1 MVHSSGDRFKA
12 MLYGPDPKQAL
23 RIERLLLASS
33 TYFFGMALVSYCRW
47 NDLIA
52 ASSYLPVL
60 AGALILNLLLYAAIR
75 LNLNLRTRDPSLTLQ
90 QMLIASMVNTY
101 LVINTTEA
109 RGAFLLGYV
118 MILVF
123 GIFKLRRSQFLKL
136 GGVVITT
143 YGVII
148 AIEYAMAKPGFKL
161 SVEILQWLMLIFI
174 YPWFTWVGGYIG
186 NLRRSQNETNDR
198 LALALEQNAAALE
211 VIQRQATRDDLTG
224 IYNRRYAQSQLRHAI
239 ALTESE
245 AGSKP
250 FTVLL
255 IDIDHFKRINDT
267 AGHFVGDKALIACV
281 EAIKSV
287 VRPSDT
293 FSRWGGEEFLLLL
306 PGMRIEDA
314 GDVSRRIHQSVEAID
329 VRAMGL
335 AEKMSVSI
343 GAAAKRPDESLED
356 LLTGADDALYRAKAN
371 GRNRTEMRAAAVL
384 AAFVTQARPEEAA
397 RPPNMTQPVNA

>member
-1 MVHSSGDRFKA
+1 

-47 NDLIA
+47 NDLIS

-101 LVINTTEA
+101 LVVHTTEA

-118 MILVF
+118 LILVF
-123 GIFKLRRSQFLKL
+123 GIFKLRRTQFLKL
-136 GGVVITT
+136 GAVVITT

-148 AIEYAMAKPGFKL
+148 AMEYGTAKPGFNL
-161 SVEILQWLMLIFI
+161 SLEVLQWLMLIFI
-174 YPWFTWVGGYIG
+174 YPWFAWVGGYIG
-186 NLRRSQNETNDR
+186 NLRRSQNEANDR

-211 VIQRQATRDDLTG
+211 VIQRQATCDDLTG

-239 ALTESE
+239 ALADTGVD
-245 AGSKP
+245 ATP

-293 FSRWGGEEFLLLL
+293 FSRWGGEEFLLVL

-314 GDVSRRIHQSVEAID
+314 AEVTRRIHQSVEAID
-329 VRAMGL
+329 FRAIGL
-335 AEKMSVSI
+335 AQKVSVSI
-343 GAAAKRPDESLED
+343 GAAGKRPAESLED

-371 GRNRTEMRAAAVL
+371 GRNRTELRDASPAIPKPEAPAAL
-384 AAFVTQARPEEAA
+384 SY
-397 RPPNMTQPVNA
+397 